1 MVGIDTGN
9 RIDGRYSMNKN
20 KTQKSETT
28 IQEVAEVH
36 LGEYVARFTEED
48 LKKLYDLVDFVND
61 MMHDCIKE
69 YYDYF
74 LEAYVEDN
82 SRAEEYIKRM
92 DGLRGFAWWFD
103 QVKDIDIRH
112 EAK

>member
-1 MVGIDTGN
+1 
-9 RIDGRYSMNKN
+9 
-20 KTQKSETT
+20 
-28 IQEVAEVH
+28 
-36 LGEYVARFTEED
+36 
-48 LKKLYDLVDFVND
+48 
-61 MMHDCIKE
+61 MMHSCINE

-74 LEAYVEDN
+74 LEAYAEDP

-112 EAK
+112 ETK

>member
-1 MVGIDTGN
+1 
-9 RIDGRYSMNKN
+9 MNKN

-28 IQEVAEVH
+28 IQEVAEVR
-36 LGEYVARFTEED
+36 LGEYVARFTEKD
-48 LKKLYDLVDFVND
+48 LKNLAELVDFVND
-61 MMHDCIKE
+61 MMHSCINE

-74 LEAYVEDN
+74 LEAYAEDP

>member
-1 MVGIDTGN
+1 
-9 RIDGRYSMNKN
+9 MNKN

-28 IQEVAEVH
+28 IQEVAEVR
-36 LGEYVARFTEED
+36 LGEYVVRLTEKD
-48 LKKLYDLVDFVND
+48 LKNLFDLVDFVND
-61 MMHDCIKE
+61 MMHGCINE

-74 LEAYVEDN
+74 LEAYAEDH
-82 SRAEEYIKRM
+82 SRAEEYIERM

>member
-1 MVGIDTGN
+1 
-9 RIDGRYSMNKN
+9 MNKSKN
-20 KTQKSETT
+20 KKSETT
-28 IQEVAEVH
+28 IQEVAEVR
-36 LGEYVARFTEED
+36 LGEYVARFTEKD
-48 LKKLYDLVDFVND
+48 LKNLFDLVDFVND
-61 MMHDCIKE
+61 MMHGCINE

-74 LEAYVEDN
+74 LEAYAEDP

-112 EAK
+112 ETK